1 MNQEMSNTNTTAI
14 NNLNPKAQ
22 LVQSRTSLA
31 KLTKAADTLPL
42 FRLSLLLIGLL
53 SAIRYEIKNILPLLL
68 SDTAASIRLLNVDGS
83 YSPMALNVNGDNNNQ
98 SSFAFHQKAKQKVLP
113 FVFEKQLKPRA
124 VIEAGGSA
132 PEAKVNS

>member
-1 MNQEMSNTNTTAI
+1 MPKSFTTAI

-22 LVQSRTSLA
+22 LMQSPKSLA

-42 FRLSLLLIGLL
+42 FRLPLLLIWLL
-53 SAIRYEIKNILPLLL
+53 GTISPIIKSEMLLPL

-98 SSFAFHQKAKQKVLP
+98 SILAFHQKAKQKVLP
-113 FVFEKQLKPRA
+113 FDFEKQGKARA
-124 VIEAGGSA
+124 GIALGGSA
-132 PEAKVNS
+132 PEAKLHS

>member
-1 MNQEMSNTNTTAI
+1 MPKSFTTAI

-22 LVQSRTSLA
+22 LIQSRTSLA

-42 FRLSLLLIGLL
+42 FRLSLLLIWLL
-53 SAIRYEIKNILPLLL
+53 GTISPIIKSELLLPL

-98 SSFAFHQKAKQKVLP
+98 SILAFHQEAKQPILP
-113 FVFEKQLKPRA
+113 FDLQKQNKPSFGI
-124 VIEAGGSA
+124 VLGGSA
-132 PEAKVNS
+132 SEAKLHS